1 MTIKISYPKISLAIA
16 FTLSTSIG
24 SRAIYTFSNDF
35 SSSCYT
41 FSNDFSVVR
50 RTFSN
55 DFYHPPKVVNI
66 EKVVKLCTASDKMHL
81 ERRRF
86 DDFYRNK

>member
-1 MTIKISYPKISLAIA
+1 MLPKYFIMTIKLSYSKISLAIA

-24 SRAIYTFSNDF
+24 LRVIYTFSNDF

-55 DFYHPPKVVNI
+55 DFYECSIIRKG
-66 EKVVKLCTASDKMHL
+66 
-81 ERRRF
+81 
-86 DDFYRNK
+86 

>member
-1 MTIKISYPKISLAIA
+1 MLPKYFILTIKIIYSKISLAIA

-24 SRAIYTFSNDF
+24 SRTI
-35 SSSCYT
+35 YT

-55 DFYHPPKVVNI
+55 DFYHPK
-66 EKVVKLCTASDKMHL
+66 
-81 ERRRF
+81 RW
-86 DDFYRNK
+86 

>member
-1 MTIKISYPKISLAIA
+1 MLPKYFIMTIKNNYPKISLAIA

-24 SRAIYTFSNDF
+24 LRTI
-35 SSSCYT
+35 YT

-66 EKVVKLCTASDKMHL
+66 EKVVKITIYA
-81 ERRRF
+81 
-86 DDFYRNK
+86 

>member
-1 MTIKISYPKISLAIA
+1 MFPKYFIMTIKNTYPKISLAIA

-24 SRAIYTFSNDF
+24 LRTI
-35 SSSCYT
+35 YT

-55 DFYHPPKVVNI
+55 DFYHPK
-66 EKVVKLCTASDKMHL
+66 
-81 ERRRF
+81 RW
-86 DDFYRNK
+86 